1 MKRYNYTCFHC
12 GTGMVM
18 QLPAHCPECNAYLN
32 KEIKVRTKSAREK
45 EAQAAHADKGQG
57 YIYSVPTAYAV
68 YNRLLDRYLSSISSI
83 LAYFAFVWRQCDG

>member
-12 GTGMVM
+12 GTGMIM

-45 EAQAAHADKGQG
+45 EAQAAHADKG
-57 YIYSVPTAYAV
+57 
-68 YNRLLDRYLSSISSI
+68 
-83 LAYFAFVWRQCDG
+83 